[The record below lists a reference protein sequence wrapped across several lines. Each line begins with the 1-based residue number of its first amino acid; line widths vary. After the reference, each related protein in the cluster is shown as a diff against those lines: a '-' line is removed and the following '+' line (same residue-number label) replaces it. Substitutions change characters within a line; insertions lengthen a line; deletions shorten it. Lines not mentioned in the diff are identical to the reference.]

1 MAALQ
6 NVTNNTT
13 AAGADKVYNNP
24 NSRLDKNAF
33 MKLFLKQLQM
43 QDPTQPMDTDKMLDQ
58 TAQLSTMEMN
68 TNMQT
73 TLDNLAKTL
82 QSSDK
87 LNTISAIGK
96 MGDTGNRYVNITDD
110 DKSKSFDL
118 YFGDDIQS
126 GNVVIKDK
134 SGNIVKTMPLDA
146 HSKGVLNFDWDL
158 KDANGQRV
166 KSNTYEVTAEYTSP
180 DGKSHKTSL
189 GAYPIESIKFE
200 NGEAYAKLGSNYL
213 PFNSIK
219 EIYNWVDGQ

>member
-24 NSRLDKNAF
+24 NSKLDKDAF

-68 TNMQT
+68 TNMQQT
-73 TLDNLAKTL
+73 IETLSKTL
-82 QSSDK
+82 TSTNK

-96 MGDTGNRYVNITDD
+96 MGDTGNRYINITDD

-126 GNVVIKDK
+126 GN
-134 SGNIVKTMPLDA
+134 IVKTLPLDA

-166 KSNTYEVTAEYTSP
+166 KSNTYEVTAQYTSP